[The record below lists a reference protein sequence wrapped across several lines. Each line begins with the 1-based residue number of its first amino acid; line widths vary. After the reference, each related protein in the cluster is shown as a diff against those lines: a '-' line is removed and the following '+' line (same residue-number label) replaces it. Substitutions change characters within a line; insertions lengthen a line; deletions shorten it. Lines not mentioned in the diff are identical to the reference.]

1 MIASR
6 DTFISGLYRV
16 AKDDP
21 RIILISV
28 DMGAPALDQWRQEL
42 PAQFL
47 SAGISEQNAVNVAA
61 GIADSGG
68 IPVVYFMAVWTA
80 RCFEQIRYSCAMPG
94 LPVTVLGNGVGL
106 GYAPAG
112 PAHEATEDLAYMRS
126 LTGIEIWSP
135 SQTSQVEGLVR
146 LTQSKPA
153 LRYLRFERS
162 MPGGL
167 TDERNQETTL
177 PSDIQ
182 EDLEPM
188 GFVGNAQA
196 NAVVCLLSS
205 GYLLGRAVEVASQL
219 RSRGVATNVI
229 EVSRLKPLN
238 VDQLARYIGEPQLC
252 VTLEEQFLS
261 GGFGSAILE
270 ALSDSQISVPILRL
284 GLPSEFIFQNGA
296 REDLLDQSGLSV
308 SEIEKLV
315 LLRLEQRP

>member
-42 PAQFL
+42 SAQFL

-112 PAHEATEDLAYMRS
+112 PAHEATEDLSVHAIIDRHRDMES
-126 LTGIEIWSP
+126 ESD
-135 SQTSQVEGLVR
+135 Q
-146 LTQSKPA
+146 
-153 LRYLRFERS
+153 
-162 MPGGL
+162 PGGGL
-167 TDERNQETTL
+167 GASYTKQTCAPL
-177 PSDIQ
+177 PAPR
-182 EDLEPM
+182 EEH
-188 GFVGNAQA
+188 AW
-196 NAVVCLLSS
+196 
-205 GYLLGRAVEVASQL
+205 RAY
-219 RSRGVATNVI
+219 G
-229 EVSRLKPLN
+229 
-238 VDQLARYIGEPQLC
+238 
-252 VTLEEQFLS
+252 
-261 GGFGSAILE
+261 
-270 ALSDSQISVPILRL
+270 
-284 GLPSEFIFQNGA
+284 
-296 REDLLDQSGLSV
+296 
-308 SEIEKLV
+308 
-315 LLRLEQRP
+315 